1 MQIYRRAIT
10 NLTVVGVNYAGF
22 IDVLNP
28 PQRILGPFQFDPAGG
43 QIVSQPVV

>member
-28 PQRILGPFQFDPAGG
+28 PFDRYVPAA
-43 QIVSQPVV
+43 IEVKLK